1 MGFLANEYLLVGED
15 DCKMSGQEKENS
27 KEPEG
32 EVIEKVQV
40 IETIGD
46 LKRDKAAKN
55 TYVTKARRCRDM
67 STEQKPLEYEFNHL
81 VFGVNLSL
89 FLAQFVSWHH
99 AKLHE
104 KQYPRA
110 AEGMLKSTCMDN
122 SMDSAIDET
131 ERY

>member
-1 MGFLANEYLLVGED
+1 MGFLANEYLLVGD
-15 DCKMSGQEKENS
+15 VCKMSGQEKKNS
-27 KEPEG
+27 KELEG
-32 EVIEKVQV
+32 EVIEKVQD

-46 LKRDKAAKN
+46 LKRDKAAKK
-55 TYVTKARRCRDM
+55 TYVTKARSCRDM
-67 STEQKPLEYEFNHL
+67 NTEQKPLEYEFNHL
-81 VFGVNLSL
+81 VFGVNSSL
-89 FLAQFVSWHH
+89 FLAQFVSRHH

-110 AEGMLKSTCMDN
+110 AESMLKSTYMDN